1 MGLRRRYALLLHICV
16 ADVCWIERL
25 TALQAADII
34 KAANGDLETN
44 ADDSDSTGTASP
56 SPPGQRPNPITT
68 PPPTPVNVNVVT
80 MTTFV
85 TVYV

>member
-1 MGLRRRYALLLHICV
+1 MELRRRYGLLFHICV
-16 ADVCWIERL
+16 VDVLDREADG
-25 TALQAADII
+25 LQAADII
-34 KAANGDLETN
+34 KAANGDLDTN
-44 ADDSDSTGTASP
+44 AEDSDSTGSASP
-56 SPPGQRPNPITT
+56 SPPGQRPNPIMT

>member
-1 MGLRRRYALLLHICV
+1 MLAFLFSTMLFKF
-16 ADVCWIERL
+16 ERL
-25 TALQAADII
+25 TDSLQAADII
-34 KAANGDLETN
+34 KAANGDLN
-44 ADDSDSTGTASP
+44 ANTAEDSDSVSIASP
-56 SPPGQRPNPITT
+56 SPPGQKPSPVTT